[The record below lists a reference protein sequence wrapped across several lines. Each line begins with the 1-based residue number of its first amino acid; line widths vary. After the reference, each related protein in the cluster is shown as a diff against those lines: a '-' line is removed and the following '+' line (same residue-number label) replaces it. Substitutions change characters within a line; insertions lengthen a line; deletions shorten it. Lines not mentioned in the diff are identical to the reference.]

1 MDDLRHEVILLWAFA
16 IMGLA
21 ANVIAVIV
29 PQPQAPVE
37 VPHKIPV
44 NGGNTGNYTTPSWV
58 HAPENIR
65 YQAMMEHLDSICNG
79 LK

>member
-1 MDDLRHEVILLWAFA
+1 MDDLRIEAMFLWAFA
-16 IMGLA
+16 IMGLTV
-21 ANVIAVIV
+21 NVIAVIV
-29 PQPQAPVE
+29 PRPQAPVE

-58 HAPENIR
+58 HAPENVR
-65 YQAMMEHLDSICNG
+65 YQAMRSHLDSICNN